1 MAATIGTRSAATERH
16 AATAFACA
24 IFSAADSCALI
35 AAVLS
40 AVDGEPDGTTEAGGV
55 KPGGE
60 AVPAGGGVVV
70 PDAAAGGVAAL
81 DGGGAPGVGEAV
93 VGEPVGDEAE
103 TVGCGGGRGMPLGCG
118 PGEMA
123 GMASPMSD
131 ASAIRCCRCS
141 SRSGPNN
148 STRAGVSDNARSY
161 CATNRE
167 VSV

>member
-1 MAATIGTRSAATERH
+1 MAATIGTRSAATEIH

-35 AAVLS
+35 AGVLS
-40 AVDGEPDGTTEAGGV
+40 PVDGEPDGTADADAGADKPVREADPADAGGV
-55 KPGGE
+55 VPG
-60 AVPAGGGVVV
+60 AT
-70 PDAAAGGVAAL
+70 AGGVAAL
-81 DGGGAPGVGEAV
+81 DGGGVGAVGEV
-93 VGEPVGDEAE
+93 DDEAE
-103 TVGCGGGRGMPLGCG
+103 TVGCGGGSGMPLGCG
-118 PGEMA
+118 PGDTA

-141 SRSGPNN
+141 SRSGPSN
-148 STRAGVSDNARSY
+148 STRAGASANARSY